1 MSSARPVISDRA
13 GVAIAALAVLTALAG
28 ALLLGHTK
36 AMPHADLSKRAQ
48 TAGAQAGVQLT
59 TTLSLRQTA
68 PQVIDVV
75 ADVSIVN
82 GDSAVAY
89 VGINCL
95 NPVSVD
101 YRSTRPDP
109 AGPPYSASATALR
122 DRIMQYRHSLD
133 GSLTFSTQPDDKLP
147 SAAPACDQSGPPI
160 LAPYQRL
167 AFRLSSPLLV
177 GGTAYVDTPTTEVV
191 SVLQLGDP
199 PLPGAPPAPIKP
211 TKTIELRTPLQQLAS
226 YSLAPRSE
234 LEATALRFDS
244 MMKKP
249 DLAAWVDAQDP
260 SSWGEARLT
269 DSFKGDSKWTVLA
282 FNRDFAL
289 PVVVTG
295 AANKAT
301 SVQIPTEPAAQ
312 PQLMDAVIPAGASE
326 RRTGYVEYK
335 DLYVGDL
342 VLPSGKIMVGD
353 PVSSNSMLTFNL
365 GLKTGRYPVHVV
377 TARPPYMGD
386 DYVRAAW
393 EAVTLSDSPVTH
405 WVPAV
410 PVGHNAKELKPGA
423 AFQWGT
429 DGGEGGFASPEAMK
443 RMDAS
448 IVGDMALYESLGN
461 REEANRWLWAF
472 LTVDSASGAN
482 VFACQ
487 SGFGDGGYPVFL
499 GLDAGNRPA
508 VLLSDFAVLDLT
520 FGGG

>member
-1 MSSARPVISDRA
+1 VISDRA
-13 GVAIAALAVLTALAG
+13 GVAIAALAILTALAG

-36 AMPHADLSKRAQ
+36 AMPHADLSKHAQ
-48 TAGAQAGVQLT
+48 TAAAQGGVQLT
-59 TTLSLRQTA
+59 TALSLRQTA

-89 VGINCL
+89 IGINCL

-133 GSLTFSTQPDDKLP
+133 GSLTFSTQPDDKIP

-160 LAPYQRL
+160 LAPFQRL

-177 GGTAYVDTPTTEVV
+177 AGTAYVDTRTTDVV

-199 PLPGAPPAPIKP
+199 PLPGASPAPIKA

-249 DLAAWVDAQDP
+249 DLAAWVDGQDP
-260 SSWGEARLT
+260 TSWGEARLA
-269 DSFKGDSKWTVLA
+269 DSFKGDSKWTLLA
-282 FNRDFAL
+282 FNREFAL

-295 AANKAT
+295 AANKAI
-301 SVQIPTEPAAQ
+301 SVQIPTEHVAQ
-312 PQLMDAVIPAGASE
+312 PQTMDAVIPAGASE
-326 RRTGYVEYK
+326 RRTGYGEYK

-342 VLPSGKIMVGD
+342 VLPSGKVMVGD

-365 GLKTGRYPVHVV
+365 GLKAGRYPVHVV

-410 PVGHNAKELKPGA
+410 PAGHNAKELKPGQ

-448 IVGDMALYESLGN
+448 IVGDMALYDSLGN

-499 GLDAGNRPA
+499 GLDAGNLPA

-520 FGGG
+520 FGGR